1 MQFNH
6 WFQKVAVKVQAAK
19 AGVQAVEARRAEILE
34 AHISR
39 TKRAIWAHNTSISYN
54 FSSSTT
60 FMKGPDPSGH
70 SLDPSVR
77 LTTGFR
83 D

>member
-6 WFQKVAVKVQAAK
+6 WFQEVGVKVQAAK
-19 AGVQAVEARRAEILE
+19 AVVQAVETRTAETLG

-39 TKRAIWAHNTSISYN
+39 TRKAILAHNTSISYN

-60 FMKGPDPSGH
+60 FMKGPDPSGY
-70 SLDPSVR
+70 SLDPPVR